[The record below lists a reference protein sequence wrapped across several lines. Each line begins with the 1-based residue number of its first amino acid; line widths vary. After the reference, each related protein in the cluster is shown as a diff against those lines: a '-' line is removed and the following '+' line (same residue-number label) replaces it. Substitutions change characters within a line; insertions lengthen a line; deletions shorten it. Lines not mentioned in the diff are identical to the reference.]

1 MPRTALHRADLLR
14 YTLWLSCGEGA
25 AWRGGTAYRFRGESL
40 GIKKV
45 LHSDRFYALLLL
57 ESLVQFPKLLSE
69 KAEIN
74 DRKTLEK
81 AIIAHYG
88 NTGFGVFKW
97 GYKTLKTLIFA
108 SYWGSL
114 LVQFSKFKNFLLVC
128 WFLGK
133 NLSNFLTP
141 VWKLHNPYCHI
152 THIPQ
157 YSIKQQNSSLL
168 FFVPFL

>member
-1 MPRTALHRADLLR
+1 MPPRTAIELTYLDIL
-14 YTLWLSCGEGA
+14 CGWAVGKRGA
-25 AWRGGTAYRFRGESL
+25 ALRGAAYRFRGESL

-88 NTGFGVFKW
+88 NTGCGV
-97 GYKTLKTLIFA
+97 LKRGHKIKKVFA
-108 SYWGSL
+108 YEL
-114 LVQFSKFKNFLLVC
+114 TENFR
-128 WFLGK
+128 GPK
-133 NLSNFLTP
+133 
-141 VWKLHNPYCHI
+141 
-152 THIPQ
+152 
-157 YSIKQQNSSLL
+157 
-168 FFVPFL
+168 

>member
-1 MPRTALHRADLLR
+1 MVKDIYLFGKWMPLAKVFLSSVVSKAKVALCSDTTVHCHRADLLIDI
-14 YTLWLSCGEGA
+14 LCGWAVGSARRGGA
-25 AWRGGTAYRFRGESL
+25 GGTAYRFRGESL

-88 NTGFGVFKW
+88 NTGCGVFKR
-97 GYKTLKTLIFA
+97 G
-108 SYWGSL
+108 
-114 LVQFSKFKNFLLVC
+114 VQN
-128 WFLGK
+128 
-133 NLSNFLTP
+133 
-141 VWKLHNPYCHI
+141 
-152 THIPQ
+152 
-157 YSIKQQNSSLL
+157 
-168 FFVPFL
+168 

>member
-1 MPRTALHRADLLR
+1 MPLAKVFLSSVVSKAKVALCSDTTVHCHRADLLIDILCCWAVGSAR
-14 YTLWLSCGEGA
+14 
-25 AWRGGTAYRFRGESL
+25 RGGAGSTAYRFRGESL

-88 NTGFGVFKW
+88 NTGCGVFKR
-97 GYKTLKTLIFA
+97 G
-108 SYWGSL
+108 
-114 LVQFSKFKNFLLVC
+114 VQN
-128 WFLGK
+128 
-133 NLSNFLTP
+133 
-141 VWKLHNPYCHI
+141 
-152 THIPQ
+152 
-157 YSIKQQNSSLL
+157 
-168 FFVPFL
+168 